1 MASVGNGSTGVPFT
15 VLVPQSVAEP
25 ITIYEPHAALI
36 FAIVERDHALTLGEE
51 WEGPGAY
58 ILLDPP
64 ATDGSYGC
72 YVGKATT
79 GVRVRLSEHLRTK
92 QYWRRALAIRR
103 DTTHG
108 FNSAQVAWLEGRLY
122 DLLADA
128 PKARLHNGNRPS
140 DETLPPYEKAMLE
153 GAVHPIERALRVMG
167 CDTSSGTRTAP
178 GRTVQAATVPHSV
191 PVTPMPPT
199 ESRTPVERSRT
210 GKYNGISLRTLADA
224 GLLQPGWRIRSK
236 VAKWPAEGVVVVG
249 GALEVDDQPWT
260 NPSPLANT
268 ITGSS
273 TNGWIFW
280 EVQTPSGP
288 VTLSDLRDR
297 YLELKN

>member
-1 MASVGNGSTGVPFT
+1 MSGAGNGSSGVPFT

-36 FAIVERDHALTLGEE
+36 FAIVERDHALTLGPE

-79 GVRVRLSEHLRTK
+79 GVRVRLSEHLRSK
-92 QYWRRALAIRR
+92 PYWRRALAIRR

-108 FNSAQVAWLEGRLY
+108 FNSAQVAWLEGRLH
-122 DLLADA
+122 DLLAEA
-128 PKARLHNGNRPS
+128 TKARLHNGNRPS
-140 DETLPPYEKAMLE
+140 DETLPAYERAMLE
-153 GAVHPIERALRVMG
+153 GAVLPIERALRVMG
-167 CDTSSGTRTAP
+167 CDTTSGRRPLRA
-178 GRTVQAATVPHSV
+178 QAEKPQQAVVPHSIPV
-191 PVTPMPPT
+191 PPPAPQ
-199 ESRTPVERSRT
+199 RPIQRGRSDR
-210 GKYNGISLRTLADA
+210 YNGITLRTLADA
-224 GLLQPGWRIRSK
+224 GLLHQGWRIRSK
-236 VAKWPAEGVVVVG
+236 VQKWPAEGVVGENGVLQVNG
-249 GALEVDDQPWT
+249 QSWA

-280 EVQTPSGP
+280 IVETPGGD

-297 YLELKN
+297 FLESKP